1 MLQFLVYNLFE
12 ILIGATKEIKT
23 YLKICGKT
31 KKIFFR
37 IFLLFRIL
45 VYIWKFTFLL
55 EPRKR
60 WEVAWKYVEK
70 LRRCIIKIVTGN
82 LILNTN

>member
-45 VYIWKFTFLL
+45 VYI
-55 EPRKR
+55 
-60 WEVAWKYVEK
+60 
-70 LRRCIIKIVTGN
+70 
-82 LILNTN
+82 